1 MVGLELKDTVIT
13 LHSSYPYT
21 HFLAIIPFSFPQMSG
36 VGTVSSFHKKGKTRV
51 VSIPGARPS
60 VRNSQLLLSSG
71 MPSLDHLLG
80 GGLPVGSLLL
90 MEQDRHDVYSK
101 LFLKYY
107 LAEGVMSGHMLTVAS
122 LDESP
127 HSLMASL
134 PASTDRDME
143 DDATTGT
150 DKQMTIAWRYQ
161 NQSAPQPGFSNNRF
175 THSFDL
181 AGTMEPDLVSKADTC
196 LFDGSEVESV
206 AGTEYYWP
214 LLQQIERR
222 IAEGDLSTACNKAKT
237 NVMRV
242 AVHSLASPLWGW
254 EFSQQEKDQQWHQLT
269 TFFYGLRALMRSSF
283 SVGVVTV
290 PSHLFQ
296 DTALI
301 LRLQSLADFVV
312 RLESFQGSDKETNP
326 VFKDYHGLFHVVK
339 LAAINSLVPP
349 QLDATDWVFKLR
361 RRRLVIERLHLP
373 PELSETANRN
383 QEDPL
388 SKPGAMAC
396 MGDKL
401 PRNLDF

>member
-1 MVGLELKDTVIT
+1 
-13 LHSSYPYT
+13 
-21 HFLAIIPFSFPQMSG
+21 MSG
-36 VGTVSSFHKKGKTRV
+36 VGSVSSFQKRGKARV

-60 VRNSQLLLSSG
+60 VHNSQLLLSSG

-90 MEQDRHDVYSK
+90 LEQDRHDVYSK

-107 LAEGVMSGHMLTVAS
+107 LAEGVMSGHMLSLAS

-127 HSLMASL
+127 QALMSSL
-134 PASTDRDME
+134 PASTDRDLD
-143 DDATTGT
+143 DDATTGP

-161 NQSAPQPGFSNNRF
+161 NQSAPPVGFSSSRF
-175 THSFDL
+175 SHNFDL
-181 AGTMEPDLVSKADTC
+181 TGTMDADLVSKADAYT
-196 LFDGSEVESV
+196 FDGSEVES
-206 AGTEYYWP
+206 ASTTGYYWP
-214 LLQQIERR
+214 LLHQIQRR
-222 IAEGDLSTACNKAKT
+222 IVEGGLSTACNKAKT

-254 EFSQQEKDQQWHQLT
+254 EFSRHEKDHQWHQLT
-269 TFFYGLRALMRSSF
+269 TFFYALRALVRSSF
-283 SVGVVTV
+283 SVCLVTV
-290 PSHLFQ
+290 PSHLFL

-361 RRRLVIERLHLP
+361 RRRMVIERLHLP
-373 PELSETANRN
+373 PELSETSNRS
-383 QEDPL
+383 QEEPL
-388 SKPGAMAC
+388 SKSGGMAC
-396 MGDKL
+396 VGDRL